1 MQAGEAAALHTR
13 ELKSG
18 TDTTSLSEAW
28 QSVRNSD
35 RSDWLLCAMDA
46 TVKDK
51 VVVVATGTGGFNGL
65 KSALAGRESEV
76 TYGVCPFK
84 MSSGQGTGK
93 RFFFLTAV
101 GQKVSGIKRAKVSM
115 QKQSVYNAFPGVVA
129 EVYAASPE
137 LEELAVPA
145 VQGKLAK
152 DLGLGKGGEGAVE
165 LE

>member
-18 TDTTSLSEAW
+18 TDTSAIGEAW
-28 QSVRNSD
+28 QAVRNSNS
-35 RSDWLLCAMDA
+35 SDWLLCALDP

-51 VVVVATGTGGFNGL
+51 IVVVATGTGGFSGL
-65 KSALAGRESEV
+65 TAALAGRESEV
-76 TYGVCPFK
+76 IYGVCPFK
-84 MSSGQGTGK
+84 LTSGQTGK
-93 RFFFLTAV
+93 KFFFLTAV
-101 GQKVSGIKRAKVSM
+101 GKSVSGIKRAKVSM
-115 QKQSVYNAFPGVVA
+115 QKQGVYNAFPGVVA

-145 VQGKLAK
+145 VLTKLAK
-152 DLGLGKGGEGAVE
+152 DLGLGKGGEAAVE